1 MECGIQNRHGKL
13 RSAKHTFNKPFL
25 HIFREAF
32 IALAAPI
39 RRATSTVDNVSE
51 RWGPFILNDNN
62 ANPNG
67 DPLNGNRPRTTSE
80 GLGEVSDVALKR
92 KIRNR
97 LQDAG
102 ESVFVQS
109 DDRSDDGAKS
119 LSDRFNTYLKTLP
132 KDEQKQKN
140 VVFGKVC
147 ERWLDVRSFGQVFA
161 FKKAKDTDEVSIGVR
176 GPVSI
181 QPAFSINPIA
191 IDDVQITKSV
201 NSETTDSG
209 KKSSDTMG
217 MKYRVSGRAV
227 YVTYGSI
234 SPQLAERTGFSA
246 EDAEKIK
253 EALVTLFENDE
264 SSARPSGSMEVLDVV
279 WFAHNCKGGSILR
292 PKFIVPFPLTRM
304 EP

>member
-1 MECGIQNRHGKL
+1 MAALE
-13 RSAKHTFNKPFL
+13 NKIDFA
-25 HIFREAF
+25 IAF
-32 IALAAPI
+32 E
-39 RRATSTVDNVSE
+39 V
-51 RWGPFILNDNN
+51 NN

-279 WFAHNCKGGSILR
+279 WFAHNCKGGQYSSAKVHRSVSVDADGTVNVDDASILGLR
-292 PKFIVPFPLTRM
+292 YEVIEGR
-304 EP
+304 

>member
-1 MECGIQNRHGKL
+1 MAALE
-13 RSAKHTFNKPFL
+13 NKIDFAVV
-25 HIFREAF
+25 FA
-32 IALAAPI
+32 
-39 RRATSTVDNVSE
+39 S
-51 RWGPFILNDNN
+51 NN

-102 ESVFVQS
+102 ETIFVQS

-132 KDEQKQKN
+132 KEEQKQKN
-140 VVFGKVC
+140 LVFQKVC
-147 ERWLDVRSFGQVFA
+147 EQWLDVRAFGQVFA
-161 FKKAKDTDEVSIGVR
+161 FKKAKDVDEVSLGVR

-181 QPAFSINPIA
+181 QAAFSVEPIA

-201 NSETTDSG
+201 NSETTDTG

-227 YVTYGSI
+227 YATYGSI
-234 SPQLAERTGFSA
+234 SPQLAEKPGLLQKTPKKSRKLSLRCLRMMKVRLVLRGPWKCWTLCGSRTTASQGN
-246 EDAEKIK
+246 
-253 EALVTLFENDE
+253 TL
-264 SSARPSGSMEVLDVV
+264 P
-279 WFAHNCKGGSILR
+279 
-292 PKFIVPFPLTRM
+292 PKFIVPFPLMWTERWQ
-304 EP
+304 